1 MDDKVVLIL
10 PEERSQP
17 VDQQLYLAMNRLGLH
32 LESIIRHLSGV
43 ETTLEGNGKP
53 GMVSEFQTVKEYQ
66 TALRQNGAMEAV
78 QWANT
83 RRNIETRV
91 VVGLVTALVINAFV
105 VVLLLVRSGV
115 I

>member
-53 GMVSEFQTVKEYQ
+53 GLVAEHQSIREYQ
-66 TALRQNGAMEAV
+66 AELRKREALDAI

-83 RRNIETRV
+83 RRHVELRVAVGIITALIVNAV
-91 VVGLVTALVINAFV
+91 VVV
-105 VVLLLVRSGV
+105 VLLVRSGV